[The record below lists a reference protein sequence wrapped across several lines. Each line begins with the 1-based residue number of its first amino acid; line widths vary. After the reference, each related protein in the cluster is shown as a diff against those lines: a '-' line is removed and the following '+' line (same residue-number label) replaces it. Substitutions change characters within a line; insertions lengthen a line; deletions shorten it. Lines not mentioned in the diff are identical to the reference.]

1 MKMNDNDYLV
11 RIIDL
16 PHSVNGLI
24 ALDEEGFHNIY
35 INAHLSAEGQRKAL
49 KHELD
54 HLAHND
60 FYNNKSIKRIES
72 QGNKEFNAD
81 VQSAIKE

>member
-24 ALDEEGFHNIY
+24 ALDEEGFPNIY
-35 INAHLSAEGQRKAL
+35 INAHLSLEGQRKAL
-49 KHELD
+49 KHELA
-54 HLAHND
+54 HLANDD
-60 FYNNKSIKRIES
+60 FYSNKGIKRIEL
-72 QGNKEFNAD
+72 
-81 VQSAIKE
+81 